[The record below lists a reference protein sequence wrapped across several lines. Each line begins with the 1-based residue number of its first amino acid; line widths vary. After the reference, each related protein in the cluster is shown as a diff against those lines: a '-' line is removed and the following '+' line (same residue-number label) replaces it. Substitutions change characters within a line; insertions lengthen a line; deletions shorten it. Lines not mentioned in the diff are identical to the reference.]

1 MTDWS
6 WVHELPLAAGAPW
19 PAMGVRGDDRPWPDP
34 VGAPPRPDMAERREI
49 LDAHRREVVGAVAG
63 SEAAVAEVLERT
75 GTGELGDAAVV
86 SGDDLC
92 LLDPRSGALV
102 AGAVLWPSHWR
113 LTDHL
118 GHSLAAVHG
127 RVPGYAG
134 VVETQ
139 VDRFVE
145 RLVPGGRAVRRAN
158 VLWHALPDRFSPRP
172 PPSSVRGAVA
182 PADWWLRSEHQTL
195 RRLPSSGAVLFTFR
209 TRQVRLGALLA
220 GEPALA
226 PALAAHLRA
235 LGAERAAY
243 AGIAADRARV
253 AAWLEAGGR

>member
-1 MTDWS
+1 MTDWG
-6 WVHELPLAAGAPW
+6 WVHDLPLAAGAPW
-19 PAMGVRGDDRPWPDP
+19 PAMGVRGDDRPWPEP
-34 VGAPPRPDMAERREI
+34 VGAQGQADMAERREI

-63 SEAAVAEVLERT
+63 SEAAAAEVAART

-92 LLDPRSGALV
+92 LLDPSSGALV

-113 LTDHL
+113 LGDHL
-118 GHSLAAVHG
+118 GRPLAEVHK

-134 VVETQ
+134 AVETQ

-158 VLWHALPDRFSPRP
+158 VLWHALPARFSPRQP
-172 PPSSVRGAVA
+172 PPAVSA
-182 PADWWLRSEHQTL
+182 AVSPADWWLRSEYQTL
-195 RRLPSSGAVLFTFR
+195 RRLPASGAVLFTFR
-209 TRQVRLGALLA
+209 TRQVRLGALVA
-220 GEPALA
+220 VEPTFA

-235 LGAERAAY
+235 MEPERAAY